1 MLESM
6 AERDMQTIREE
17 GDEDMRLDASF
28 ALMIDRPDRKIALES
43 REGFLDRDQAQVVL
57 PELGRI

>member
-1 MLESM
+1 
-6 AERDMQTIREE
+6 MQTIREE

-43 REGFLDRDQAQVVL
+43 LKASSTATKRR
-57 PELGRI
+57 